1 MVPAHTRGAR
11 PRPWVTVIVLS
22 VITIDFDTVRDI
34 AIGGAAAGVL
44 GIAVGGYAIRRA
56 AKAVRQC
63 RDLIDGA
70 VGSRGTVD
78 PRAVRDVAIVRYD
91 ALNEMSGH
99 LSFSVALLNSVG
111 DGVVVT
117 SINGR
122 GSTRTYAKPVVAGKG
137 EQELS
142 PEEMQAVHEARLGT
156 GQLSSES
163 VTPRAQARTPLLPR
177 PAAGRA

>member
-1 MVPAHTRGAR
+1 
-11 PRPWVTVIVLS
+11 
-22 VITIDFDTVRDI
+22 VITTDITFVRDV
-34 AIGGAAAGVL
+34 AYAGAAAGVL
-44 GIAVGGYAIRRA
+44 GIAVAAYAIRRA
-56 AKAVRQC
+56 VKAVRQC

-78 PRAVRDVAIVRYD
+78 PRALRELAIVRYD

-99 LSFSVALLNSVG
+99 LSFSIALLNAVG

-122 GSTRTYAKPVVAGKG
+122 GSTRTYAKPVVDGKG

-142 PEEMQAVHEARLGT
+142 PEEAKAVYEARLGT
-156 GQLSSES
+156 GES
-163 VTPRAQARTPLLPR
+163 VVSQVS
-177 PAAGRA
+177 

>member
-1 MVPAHTRGAR
+1 VTGI
-11 PRPWVTVIVLS
+11 VLTVITTD
-22 VITIDFDTVRDI
+22 ITFVRDV
-34 AIGGAAAGVL
+34 AYAGAAAGVL
-44 GIAVGGYAIRRA
+44 GIAVAAYAIRRA

-63 RDLIDGA
+63 RELINGA

-78 PRAVRDVAIVRYD
+78 PRALRELAIVRYD

-99 LSFSVALLNSVG
+99 LSFSIALLNAVG

-122 GSTRTYAKPVVAGKG
+122 GSTRTYAKPVVDGKG

-142 PEEMQAVHEARLGT
+142 PEEAQAVYEAKLGT
-156 GQLSSES
+156 GES
-163 VTPRAQARTPLLPR
+163 VVSQVR
-177 PAAGRA
+177 

>member
-1 MVPAHTRGAR
+1 M
-11 PRPWVTVIVLS
+11 
-22 VITIDFDTVRDI
+22 ITTDITFVRDV
-34 AIGGAAAGVL
+34 AYAGAAAGVL
-44 GIAVGGYAIRRA
+44 GIAFGAYAIRRA

-63 RDLIDGA
+63 RDLIEGA

-78 PRAVRDVAIVRYD
+78 PRALRDLAIVRYD

-142 PEEMQAVHEARLGT
+142 PEEARAVHEARLGT
-156 GQLSSES
+156 GPSVVSE
-163 VTPRAQARTPLLPR
+163 VF
-177 PAAGRA
+177 

>member
-1 MVPAHTRGAR
+1 V
-11 PRPWVTVIVLS
+11 VTL
-22 VITIDFDTVRDI
+22 DFAQVRDI

-44 GIAVGGYAIRRA
+44 GIALAAYAIRRA
-56 AKAVRQC
+56 AKAVRKC

-78 PRAVRDVAIVRYD
+78 PRALRELAMVRYD

-99 LSFSVALLNSVG
+99 LSFSVALLNAVG

-122 GSTRTYAKPVVAGKG
+122 GSTRTYAKPILAGKG
-137 EQELS
+137 ETELS
-142 PEEMQAVHEARLGT
+142 PEEAQAVYEARLGT
-156 GQLSSES
+156 GES
-163 VTPRAQARTPLLPR
+163 VVSSQVS
-177 PAAGRA
+177 

>member
-1 MVPAHTRGAR
+1 M
-11 PRPWVTVIVLS
+11 
-22 VITIDFDTVRDI
+22 ITIDFATVRDI

-44 GIAVGGYAIRRA
+44 GLAAGAYAIRRA

-63 RDLIDGA
+63 RDMIDGA

-78 PRAVRDVAIVRYD
+78 PRSVRDVAIVRYD

-99 LSFSVALLNSVG
+99 LSFSVALLNTVG
-111 DGVVVT
+111 DGVVLT

-122 GSTRTYAKPVVAGKG
+122 GSTRTYAKPIVAGKG

-142 PEEMQAVHEARLGT
+142 PEEAQAVYEARLGN
-156 GQLSSES
+156 GQLSVEAT
-163 VTPRAQARTPLLPR
+163 TPRSRRAQTP
-177 PAAGRA
+177 A